1 MNFHTPKDTPISA
14 NPSPI
19 RIAIPDGK
27 GGYVYEQAEMFDLRK
42 PRKPGLLPV
51 EVRTRRGAVAAPDQ
65 ADLKMPAPH
74 EKRR

>member
-1 MNFHTPKDTPISA
+1 MNSRTTKDTAVSA
-14 NPSPI
+14 NPSAI

-27 GGYVYEQAEMFDLRK
+27 GGYIYEEAEVFDLRK
-42 PRKPGLLPV
+42 PRTPGLLPV
-51 EVRTRRGAVAAPDQ
+51 EVGTRRGVVASPDQ